1 MIPKYCHPTST
12 PPPVRALGSPGPS
25 TPRQAQKKNNN
36 HASEP
41 QMSAFLQ
48 NIRLNQN
55 GTCRAGW
62 TALCSVRSLAD
73 RADRRDIFRT
83 SRSTLVPVTFRK
95 QTLAVKWAGLR
106 SFTRL
111 RVASGAVRRL
121 CSTSSSGG
129 GGAVMMIGCEFGVC
143 RYTFYPPSPLR
154 CARLIHSLAALVL
167 GGRAP
172 SGSIT
177 HRVDNFCCSVR
188 V

>member
-1 MIPKYCHPTST
+1 
-12 PPPVRALGSPGPS
+12 
-25 TPRQAQKKNNN
+25 
-36 HASEP
+36 
-41 QMSAFLQ
+41 MSALLQ

-111 RVASGAVRRL
+111 RVASGAVRRF
-121 CSTSSSGG
+121 CSTSSG
-129 GGAVMMIGCEFGVC
+129 GGAVMMIACKFGVC
-143 RYTFYPPSPLR
+143 RYTFYPPFPLR
-154 CARLIHSLAALVL
+154 CPRPVHSLAALVL
-167 GGRAP
+167 RGHAA

-177 HRVDNFCCSVR
+177 HLFDNFCCSVR
-188 V
+188 A